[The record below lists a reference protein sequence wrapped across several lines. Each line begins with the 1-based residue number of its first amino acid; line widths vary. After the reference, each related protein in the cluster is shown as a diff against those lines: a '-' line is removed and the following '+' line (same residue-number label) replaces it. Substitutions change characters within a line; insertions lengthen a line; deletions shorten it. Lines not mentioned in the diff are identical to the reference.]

1 MAETKKTTSKP
12 AEKKTV
18 TAKKTSASKTTK
30 STTAKSTTAK
40 STTTKTSVPKTT
52 TTKSTAQKSEPTK
65 TSTQKSSSKKSRRSN
80 GGIRTWG
87 LNKLSF
93 YCVGAIAILYLIA
106 SVLALCSVPATLF
119 VALQGVATALAI
131 CIVAYN
137 AWKYVAHKQT
147 VWKVL
152 YFVLLLVVL
161 MGIVIPLIKL

>member
-1 MAETKKTTSKP
+1 MAETKKTT
-12 AEKKTV
+12 A
-18 TAKKTSASKTTK
+18 AKKTTGTNTSKTATK
-30 STTAKSTTAK
+30 STTQKSSAKSTSAK
-40 STTTKTSVPKTT
+40 STATKKATTQAK
-52 TTKSTAQKSEPTK
+52 KSEPAKTTS
-65 TSTQKSSSKKSRRSN
+65 TSTQKSTTKKRRSN

-93 YCVGAIAILYLIA
+93 YCIGAIAIFYLIA
-106 SVLALCSVPATLF
+106 SVLALCGVSATLV

>member
-1 MAETKKTTSKP
+1 MAETKKTT
-12 AEKKTV
+12 A
-18 TAKKTSASKTTK
+18 TAKKSTGTNSSKTSTK
-30 STTAKSTTAK
+30 STTSKSSTKSTSAKSTTAK
-40 STTTKTSVPKTT
+40 QSTTTKKSEPAKTT
-52 TTKSTAQKSEPTK
+52 TT
-65 TSTQKSSSKKSRRSN
+65 TQKSTTKKRRTS

-93 YCVGAIAILYLIA
+93 YCIGAIAIFYLIA
-106 SVLALCSVPATLF
+106 SVLALCGVSATLV

-137 AWKYVAHKQT
+137 AWKYVAHKQN

>member
-1 MAETKKTTSKP
+1 MAETKKTT
-12 AEKKTV
+12 
-18 TAKKTSASKTTK
+18 TAKKTTGTNTSKTATK
-30 STTAKSTTAK
+30 STTQKSSAKST
-40 STTTKTSVPKTT
+40 S
-52 TTKSTAQKSEPTK
+52 TKSTATKKTTTQAKKTEPAK
-65 TSTQKSSSKKSRRSN
+65 TTSSTTQKSTTKKRRSN

-93 YCVGAIAILYLIA
+93 YCIGAIAIFYLIA
-106 SVLALCSVPATLF
+106 SVLALCGLPATL
-119 VALQGVATALAI
+119 VAALQGVATALAI

>member
-1 MAETKKTTSKP
+1 MAETKKTT
-12 AEKKTV
+12 T
-18 TAKKTSASKTTK
+18 TAKKTTGANTTKNTTKTTTKASASKSSTK
-30 STTAKSTTAK
+30 STSTKSNTAKKTTTQAKKSEPAKTTSTTTQKSTT
-40 STTTKTSVPKTT
+40 
-52 TTKSTAQKSEPTK
+52 
-65 TSTQKSSSKKSRRSN
+65 KKRRSN

-93 YCVGAIAILYLIA
+93 YCIGAIAIFYLIA
-106 SVLALCSVPATLF
+106 SVLALCGVSATLV

-131 CIVAYN
+131 CIVSYN